1 MPGNYRAA
9 VAVLQAAFYSAAV
22 WQAQKKRAED
32 MIVEEDKIDGMELV
46 EAKVF
51 K

>member
-1 MPGNYRAA
+1 MA
-9 VAVLQAAFYSAAV
+9 VRVSLNVEAGIDRAVL
-22 WQAQKKRAED
+22 QAQKKRAED
-32 MIVEEDKIDGMELV
+32 MIVEEDKIDGMELI